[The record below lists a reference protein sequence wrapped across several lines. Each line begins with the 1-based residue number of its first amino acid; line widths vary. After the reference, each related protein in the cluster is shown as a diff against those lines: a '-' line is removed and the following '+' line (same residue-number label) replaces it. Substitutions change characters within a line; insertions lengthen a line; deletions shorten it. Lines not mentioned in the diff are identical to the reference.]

1 MPPAAT
7 VMEMIREYR
16 FSDLLTNPIF
26 ICGLGV
32 VFLNWPAARRR
43 VGVVVKKLGPL
54 IEKLC
59 PWVAPYL
66 LVVQQILEA
75 VEAGEPAS

>member
-1 MPPAAT
+1 MHLDHCSSRLRG
-7 VMEMIREYR
+7 IR

-32 VFLNWPAARRR
+32 VLIFWPAAQRV
-43 VGVVVKKLGPL
+43 VGVIVKKLGPL

-59 PWVAPYL
+59 PWATPYL

>member
-1 MPPAAT
+1 
-7 VMEMIREYR
+7 
-16 FSDLLTNPIF
+16 
-26 ICGLGV
+26 
-32 VFLNWPAARRR
+32 
-43 VGVVVKKLGPL
+43 VGVIVKKLGPL

>member
-1 MPPAAT
+1 
-7 VMEMIREYR
+7 MIRIRFREIR

-32 VFLNWPAARRR
+32 VLIFWPAARRV
-43 VGVVVKKLGPL
+43 VGVIVKKLGPL
-54 IEKLC
+54 ISKLC
-59 PWVAPYL
+59 PWVEPYL
-66 LVVQQILEA
+66 VVVQQILEA